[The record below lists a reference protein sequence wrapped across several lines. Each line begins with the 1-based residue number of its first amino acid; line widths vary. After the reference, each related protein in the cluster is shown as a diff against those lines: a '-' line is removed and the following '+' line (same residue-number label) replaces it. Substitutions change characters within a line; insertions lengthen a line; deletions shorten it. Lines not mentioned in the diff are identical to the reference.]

1 MHTMTKLASSIKLHK
16 RLLLSL
22 LLLAV
27 FVWSLFSVKWDS
39 DELVHAGGIPTM
51 LQIFEGLIQPDLSA
65 DILMAGLESAWITFA
80 YAVAGISLAI
90 IYAFIVGVLASG
102 TLTSSRTSRLVSK
115 IFFRG
120 ILGFTRSIHEL
131 VWAWL
136 FVAAIGFSP
145 YAAIFA
151 LAIPYGGILGRIFAD
166 MLNDAP
172 EAPIIALKS
181 AGATRMQTLIYGYLP
196 LVWSDL
202 ISYTMYRFEC
212 AIRSSAIMSFV
223 GLGGLGYQIQ
233 LSLADL
239 KYDQVWTYVFFL
251 IVLVVFVDGWSHLV
265 RRGLNARV
273 RRRGLGSGWSH
284 VAIALLLTMCSWLF
298 IIIGEKA
305 DLVSL
310 FSERNVEFASKFFGG
325 LIGINEQNPAF
336 LDGEKW
342 SSALKLT
349 YETLEMSIMA
359 IGFSTIAAF
368 FTVLPAAGN
377 IANGSLTGSKKW
389 YNWPTYGFVRIVY
402 IFSRSVPELVWAMMI
417 IFIFKPGLLPGAIA
431 LALHNFGILGKLWAE
446 VIEDMDPR
454 PIRNLATAGASKI
467 EIFFYGILPIVM
479 PRFLTYILYRWE
491 VIMRT
496 TIVVGFVGAGG
507 LGMEFKLAMSF
518 FQYTDITL
526 LILCY
531 MILVIIADFAS
542 ETTRKAVK

>member
-1 MHTMTKLASSIKLHK
+1 MTKQRSIFRVHNSFLLT
-16 RLLLSL
+16 LLLVAIFS
-22 LLLAV
+22 
-27 FVWSLFSVKWDS
+27 WSLFSIKWNAD
-39 DELVHAGGIPTM
+39 LFHAGGIPTL
-51 LQIFEGLIQPDLSA
+51 LQIFEGILHPDLTS
-65 DILMAGLESAWITFA
+65 DVLLKGFESSWITLA
-80 YAVAGISLAI
+80 YAVAGMSLAV

-102 TLTSSRTSRLVSK
+102 TLTSNRFSRMVSK
-115 IFFRG
+115 VFFRG

-131 VWAWL
+131 IWAWL
-136 FVAAIGFSP
+136 FVAAVGLSP

-166 MLNDAP
+166 MLNDVP
-172 EAPIIALKS
+172 QNPIKALKS
-181 AGATRMQTLIYGYLP
+181 SGASRLQTLIYGYLP
-196 LVWSDL
+196 LVWADM

-212 AIRSSAIMSFV
+212 SIRSSAIMSFV

-251 IVLVVFVDGWSHLV
+251 IGLVLFVDIWSNFVRKGLTDRKRRKGFSPGWMSTFFT
-265 RRGLNARV
+265 
-273 RRRGLGSGWSH
+273 
-284 VAIALLLTMCSWLF
+284 LLLIFVSWFYITLGENAQLF
-298 IIIGEKA
+298 ELLSDKNIEYAK
-305 DLVSL
+305 
-310 FSERNVEFASKFFGG
+310 KFFGG
-325 LIGINEQNPAF
+325 LVGVNQENPAF
-336 LDGEKW
+336 LNADSW

-349 YETLEMSIMA
+349 FETLEMSIMA
-359 IGFSTIAAF
+359 IGFSTLAAF
-368 FTVLPAAGN
+368 ITVIPAARN
-377 IANGSLTGSKKW
+377 IANGSLTSSKRW
-389 YNWPTYGFVRIVY
+389 YNWFLYGLVRVSY

-417 IFIFKPGLLPGAIA
+417 IFIFKPGILPGAIA

-454 PIRNLATAGASKI
+454 PIRNLASSGASKI
-467 EIFFYGILPIVM
+467 QIFFYGILPTVL

-518 FQYTDITL
+518 FQYTQITL
-526 LILCY
+526 LLLCY

-542 ETTRKAVK
+542 ESTRKAVK

>member
-1 MHTMTKLASSIKLHK
+1 MMKHYPIFRLHN
-16 RLLLSL
+16 RLLLTI
-22 LLLAV
+22 LLAAI
-27 FVWSLFSVKWDS
+27 FIWSLFSIKWNQ
-39 DELVHAGGIPTM
+39 ELFHSGGIPTL
-51 LQIFEGLIQPDLSA
+51 LQIFEGLFHPDFSTEVL
-65 DILMAGLESAWITFA
+65 IKGLESSWITLV
-80 YAVAGISLAI
+80 YAVVGMSLAI
-90 IYAFIVGVLASG
+90 IYAFVVGILASG
-102 TLTSSRTSRLVSK
+102 TLASSRTSRIISK

-131 VWAWL
+131 IWAWL
-136 FVAAIGFSP
+136 FVAAVGLSP

-166 MLNDAP
+166 MLNDVP
-172 EAPIIALKS
+172 QNPIQALKS
-181 AGATRMQTLIYGYLP
+181 SGASRLQTLVYGYLP
-196 LVWSDL
+196 LVWADM

-212 AIRSSAIMSFV
+212 SIRSSAIMSFV

-251 IVLVVFVDGWSHLV
+251 IGLVLIVDIWSNFVRKGLTERKRRNGLSYGWLST
-265 RRGLNARV
+265 
-273 RRRGLGSGWSH
+273 
-284 VAIALLLTMCSWLF
+284 LLTFLLIGGSWFYIL
-298 IIIGEKA
+298 ITENAHLLELLTEKNLEYA
-305 DLVSL
+305 K
-310 FSERNVEFASKFFGG
+310 KFFGG
-325 LIGINEQNPAF
+325 LIGLHQDNIAF
-336 LDGEKW
+336 LHADSW

-349 YETLEMSIMA
+349 VETLEMSIMA

-368 FTVLPAAGN
+368 VTVIPAARN
-377 IANGSLTGSKKW
+377 IANGNLTSSKSW
-389 YNWPTYGFVRIVY
+389 YNWILYGLVRISY
-402 IFSRSVPELVWAMMI
+402 IFSRAVPELVWAMMI
-417 IFIFKPGLLPGAIA
+417 IFIFKPGILPGAIA

-454 PIRNLATAGASKI
+454 PIRNLASTGASRI
-467 EIFFYGILPIVM
+467 QIFFYGILATAL

-518 FQYTDITL
+518 FQYTQITL
-526 LILCY
+526 LLLCY

-542 ETTRKAVK
+542 ESTRKAVK

>member
-1 MHTMTKLASSIKLHK
+1 MTKQRSIFRAHNRFILT
-16 RLLLSL
+16 LLLV
-22 LLLAV
+22 AI
-27 FVWSLFSVKWDS
+27 FAWSLFSIKWNAD
-39 DELVHAGGIPTM
+39 LFHAGGIPTM
-51 LQIFEGLIQPDLSA
+51 LQIFEGIIHPDLTA
-65 DILMAGLESAWITFA
+65 QVLLKGLKSSWITLA
-80 YAVAGISLAI
+80 YAVAGMSLAI

-102 TLTSSRTSRLVSK
+102 TLTSNRVSRMVSK
-115 IFFRG
+115 VFFRG

-131 VWAWL
+131 IWAWL
-136 FVAAIGFSP
+136 FVAAMGLSP

-166 MLNDAP
+166 MLNDVAQN
-172 EAPIIALKS
+172 PIKALKS
-181 AGATRMQTLIYGYLP
+181 TGASRLQILIYGYLP
-196 LVWSDL
+196 LVWADM

-212 AIRSSAIMSFV
+212 SIRSSAIMSFV

-251 IVLVVFVDGWSHLV
+251 IGLVLFVDIWSNFVRKGLTDRKRRKGFSPGWMSTFFT
-265 RRGLNARV
+265 
-273 RRRGLGSGWSH
+273 
-284 VAIALLLTMCSWLF
+284 LLLIFVSWFYITLGENAQLF
-298 IIIGEKA
+298 ELLSDKNLEYA
-305 DLVSL
+305 K
-310 FSERNVEFASKFFGG
+310 KFFGG
-325 LIGINEQNPAF
+325 LIGLHQQNPAF
-336 LDGEKW
+336 LNADSW

-349 YETLEMSIMA
+349 LETLEMSIMA
-359 IGFSTIAAF
+359 IGFSTLAAF
-368 FTVLPAAGN
+368 ITVIPAARN
-377 IANGSLTGSKKW
+377 VANGSLTSSKRW
-389 YNWPTYGFVRIVY
+389 YNWILYGLVRVSY

-454 PIRNLATAGASKI
+454 PIRNLASSGASKI
-467 EIFFYGILPIVM
+467 QIFFYGILPMAV

-518 FQYTDITL
+518 FQYTQITL
-526 LILCY
+526 LLLCY

-542 ETTRKAVK
+542 ESTRKAVK

>member
-1 MHTMTKLASSIKLHK
+1 MMKHYPIFRLHN
-16 RLLLSL
+16 RFLLTI
-22 LLLAV
+22 LLAAI
-27 FVWSLFSVKWDS
+27 FIWSLFSIKWNS
-39 DELVHAGGIPTM
+39 ELFHSGGIPTL
-51 LQIFEGLIQPDLSA
+51 LQIFEGLFHPDFSTEVL
-65 DILMAGLESAWITFA
+65 IKGLKSSWITLV
-80 YAVAGISLAI
+80 YAVAGMSLAI
-90 IYAFIVGVLASG
+90 IYAFVVGILASG
-102 TLTSSRTSRLVSK
+102 TLTSSRTSRIISK

-131 VWAWL
+131 IWAWL
-136 FVAAIGFSP
+136 FVAAVGLSP

-166 MLNDAP
+166 MLNDVP
-172 EAPIIALKS
+172 QNPIQALKS
-181 AGATRMQTLIYGYLP
+181 SGASRLQTLVYGYLP
-196 LVWSDL
+196 LVWADM

-212 AIRSSAIMSFV
+212 SIRSSAIMSFV

-251 IVLVVFVDGWSHLV
+251 IGLVLIVDIWSNFVRKGLTERKRRNGLSYGWLSTLITFLLIGGSWFYILIAKNAHL
-265 RRGLNARV
+265 LE
-273 RRRGLGSGWSH
+273 
-284 VAIALLLTMCSWLF
+284 LLT
-298 IIIGEKA
+298 EKNLEYA
-305 DLVSL
+305 K
-310 FSERNVEFASKFFGG
+310 KFFGG
-325 LIGINEQNPAF
+325 LIGLYQDDIAF
-336 LDGEKW
+336 LNADSW

-349 YETLEMSIMA
+349 VETLEMSIMA

-368 FTVLPAAGN
+368 LTVIPAARN
-377 IANGSLTGSKKW
+377 IANGSLTLSKSW
-389 YNWPTYGFVRIVY
+389 YSWILYGLVRLSY
-402 IFSRSVPELVWAMMI
+402 IFSRAVPELVWAMMI
-417 IFIFKPGLLPGAIA
+417 IFIFKPGILPGAIA

-454 PIRNLATAGASKI
+454 PIRNLASAGASKI
-467 EIFFYGILPIVM
+467 QIFFYGILPTVL

-518 FQYTDITL
+518 FQYTQITL
-526 LILCY
+526 LLLCY

-542 ETTRKAVK
+542 ESTRKAVK

>member
-1 MHTMTKLASSIKLHK
+1 MTKQRSIFRVHNRFLLT
-16 RLLLSL
+16 LLLVAIFS
-22 LLLAV
+22 
-27 FVWSLFSVKWDS
+27 WSLFSIKWNAD
-39 DELVHAGGIPTM
+39 LFHAGGIPTM
-51 LQIFEGLIQPDLSA
+51 MQIFEGILHPDLTSEV
-65 DILMAGLESAWITFA
+65 LLKGLESSWITLA
-80 YAVAGISLAI
+80 YAVAGMSLAI

-102 TLTSSRTSRLVSK
+102 TLTSNRVSRMVSK
-115 IFFRG
+115 VFFRG

-131 VWAWL
+131 IWAWL
-136 FVAAIGFSP
+136 FVAAVGLSP
-145 YAAIFA
+145 FAAIFA

-166 MLNDAP
+166 MLNDVP
-172 EAPIIALKS
+172 QNPIRALKS
-181 AGATRMQTLIYGYLP
+181 LGASRIQTLVYGYLP
-196 LVWSDL
+196 LVWADM

-212 AIRSSAIMSFV
+212 SIRSSAIMSFV

-251 IVLVVFVDGWSHLV
+251 ITLVLLVDIWSSFVRKGLTERKKRSGFSYGWMSTLFTVLLIVGSWLYINLAENAHLFE
-265 RRGLNARV
+265 
-273 RRRGLGSGWSH
+273 
-284 VAIALLLTMCSWLF
+284 LLT
-298 IIIGEKA
+298 EKNLEYA
-305 DLVSL
+305 K
-310 FSERNVEFASKFFGG
+310 KFFGG
-325 LIGINEQNPAF
+325 LIGLNQEDIAF
-336 LDGEKW
+336 LDAASW

-368 FTVLPAAGN
+368 LTVIPAARN
-377 IANGSLTGSKKW
+377 IANGRLTLSNNW
-389 YNWPTYGFVRIVY
+389 YNWILYGLVRLSF
-402 IFSRSVPELVWAMMI
+402 IFSRAVPELVWAMMI
-417 IFIFKPGLLPGAIA
+417 IFIFKPGILPGAIA

-454 PIRNLATAGASKI
+454 PIRNLASSGASKI
-467 EIFFYGILPIVM
+467 QIFFYGILPTVL

-518 FQYTDITL
+518 FQYTQITL
-526 LILCY
+526 LLLCY

-542 ETTRKAVK
+542 ESTRKAVK

>member
-1 MHTMTKLASSIKLHK
+1 MTKQRSIFLVHN
-16 RLLLSL
+16 RFLLTL
-22 LLLAV
+22 LLLAI
-27 FVWSLFSVKWDS
+27 FSWSLFSIKWNAD
-39 DELVHAGGIPTM
+39 LFHAGGIPTM
-51 LQIFEGLIQPDLSA
+51 LQIFEGILHPDLTA
-65 DILMAGLESAWITFA
+65 EVLLKGLKSSWITLA
-80 YAVAGISLAI
+80 YAVAGMSLAL

-102 TLTSSRTSRLVSK
+102 TLTSNRVSRMISK
-115 IFFRG
+115 VFFRG

-131 VWAWL
+131 IWAWL
-136 FVAAIGFSP
+136 FVAAVGLSP

-166 MLNDAP
+166 MLNDVAQN
-172 EAPIIALKS
+172 PIKALKS
-181 AGATRMQTLIYGYLP
+181 SGASRLQTLIYGYLP
-196 LVWSDL
+196 LVWADM

-212 AIRSSAIMSFV
+212 SIRSSAIMSFV

-251 IVLVVFVDGWSHLV
+251 IGLVLFVDIWSNFVRKGLTDRKRRKGFSPGWMSTFFT
-265 RRGLNARV
+265 
-273 RRRGLGSGWSH
+273 
-284 VAIALLLTMCSWLF
+284 LLLIFVSWFYITLGENAQLF
-298 IIIGEKA
+298 ELLSDKNIEYAK
-305 DLVSL
+305 
-310 FSERNVEFASKFFGG
+310 KFFGG
-325 LIGINEQNPAF
+325 LVGVNQENPAF
-336 LDGEKW
+336 LNADSW

-349 YETLEMSIMA
+349 FETLEMSIMA
-359 IGFSTIAAF
+359 IGFSTLAAF
-368 FTVLPAAGN
+368 ITVIPAARN
-377 IANGSLTGSKKW
+377 IANGSLTSSKRW
-389 YNWPTYGFVRIVY
+389 YNWFLYGLVRVSY

-417 IFIFKPGLLPGAIA
+417 IFIFKPGILPGAIA

-454 PIRNLATAGASKI
+454 PIRNLASSGASKI
-467 EIFFYGILPIVM
+467 QIFFYGILPTVL

-518 FQYTDITL
+518 FQYTQITL
-526 LILCY
+526 LLLCY

-542 ETTRKAVK
+542 ESTRKAVK

>member
-1 MHTMTKLASSIKLHK
+1 MWRQSSVLGRYNRVILT
-16 RLLLSL
+16 LLLI
-22 LLLAV
+22 AV
-27 FVWSLFSVKWDS
+27 FVWSLFSIQWSAD
-39 DELVHAGGIPTM
+39 LFHAGGIPTM
-51 LQIFEGLIQPDLSA
+51 LQIFEGLIQPDLS
-65 DILMAGLESAWITFA
+65 IEVLTKGLESAWITLA
-80 YAVAGISLAI
+80 YAVAGMSLAL

-102 TLTSSRTSRLVSK
+102 VLTSRQVARLTSK
-115 IFFRG
+115 ICFRG

-131 VWAWL
+131 IWAWL
-136 FVAAIGFSP
+136 FVAAVGLSP

-166 MLNDAP
+166 MLNDVPAR
-172 EAPIIALKS
+172 PITALRS
-181 AGATRMQTLIYGYLP
+181 SGASKLQILIYGYFP
-196 LVWSDL
+196 LVWADM

-239 KYDQVWTYVFFL
+239 KYDQVWTYVYFL
-251 IVLVVFVDGWSHLV
+251 IGLVLLVDLWSNYVRKGLTERKRHKGFSHGWLYV
-265 RRGLNARV
+265 LFT
-273 RRRGLGSGWSH
+273 
-284 VAIALLLTMCSWLF
+284 LLLIICSWRFITVAENAQLF
-298 IIIGEKA
+298 
-305 DLVSL
+305 DLLS
-310 FSERNVEFASKFFGG
+310 NKNIEFAKKFFGG
-325 LIGINEQNPAF
+325 LIGLNDKHPAF
-336 LDGEKW
+336 FNAGNW

-349 YETLEMSIMA
+349 LETLEMSIMA
-359 IGFSTIAAF
+359 IGFATIAAF
-368 FTVLPAAGN
+368 LTVIPAARN
-377 IANGSLTGSKKW
+377 IANGRLTSSKKW
-389 YNWPTYGFVRIVY
+389 YSWILYGLVRIIY

-454 PIRNLATAGASKI
+454 PIRNLASAGASKI
-467 EIFFYGILPIVM
+467 QIFFYGILPTVL

-507 LGMEFKLAMSF
+507 LGMEFKLSMSY
-518 FQYTDITL
+518 FQYTQITL
-526 LILCY
+526 LLLCY

-542 ETTRKAVK
+542 ESTRKAVK